1 MIAYPRELQFE
12 RTTMNKTEL
21 IEKLAKE
28 SGLTKKEARSVL
40 QSLLD
45 SMSKEL
51 GKENGRVTLQGFG
64 SFSNQE
70 RKPRTG
76 RHPKTGETIEIDGYY
91 TVKFKPGKNLKESL

>member
-1 MIAYPRELQFE
+1 
-12 RTTMNKTEL
+12 MNKTEL

-40 QSLLD
+40 QSLLE

-51 GKENGRVTLQGFG
+51 GEENGRVTLQGFG

-70 RKPRTG
+70 RKARTG
-76 RHPKTGETIEIDGYY
+76 RHPQTGEPIEIDACN
-91 TVKFKPGKNLKESL
+91 TVKFKAGKNLKESL

>member
-1 MIAYPRELQFE
+1 
-12 RTTMNKTEL
+12 MNKSEL

-51 GKENGRVTLQGFG
+51 GKDGGRVALQGFG
-64 SFSNQE
+64 SFTNHE

-76 RHPKTGETIEIDGYY
+76 RHPQTGGKIEIDGYN